1 VSAHRGTIVLVAGV
15 LLGLTLPSVSAALFD
30 FDLTSLGRRG
40 GVLSGPVRTPTTL
53 PFFDPD
59 QLLTEDDTRD
69 VVAIDQLFAAYV
81 FYHDT
86 FDGERLASLF
96 LPDGIFEDVYNN
108 YGTLEPT
115 FGVGGLG
122 CVLRGQ
128 EQIAKFISDE
138 VAGNPR
144 FPSPFPGHSHH
155 QITSKLIKVDGDHA
169 TLTAAWHNTSV
180 NDATG
185 AITIGITG
193 EYLTDFT
200 RTPDGWKIAHN
211 RPIVDHPGVT
221 SVCDLNGPIPR

>member
-1 VSAHRGTIVLVAGV
+1 MRGFKRAAVLAAGMMA
-15 LLGLTLPSVSAALFD
+15 GLTLAPVRAD
-30 FDLTSLGRRG
+30 YTDLTSLGQSL
-40 GVLSGPVRTPTTL
+40 LSGPVLQPTEL
-53 PFFDPD
+53 PFLNPD
-59 QLLTEDDTRD
+59 QLLTENDARD

-86 FDGERLASLF
+86 FDGQRLASLF

-115 FGVGGLG
+115 FGIGGLG

-128 EQIAKFISDE
+128 AQIAKFISNE
-138 VAGNPR
+138 VAGNAL

-155 QITSKLIKVDGDHA
+155 QVTSKLIKVNGNHA

-180 NDATG
+180 DDTTG
-185 AITIGITG
+185 AVTVSITG

-200 RTPDGWKIAHN
+200 RTSAGWKIAHN
-211 RPIVDHPGVT
+211 RAIVDHPGVT
-221 SVCDLNGPIPR
+221 TVCDLNGPVPD